1 ARIGDAPPTVIAGA
15 SVTAVTDF
23 RTGADARPSWLG
35 EHDLVAFTLD
45 EGRVMIRPSGTE
57 PKCKIYVDVR
67 GELAPDAS
75 LADIADAERALAAR
89 AAELALD
96 LARVAGL

>member
-1 ARIGDAPPTVIAGA
+1 
-15 SVTAVTDF
+15 
-23 RTGADARPSWLG
+23 
-35 EHDLVAFTLD
+35 
-45 EGRVMIRPSGTE
+45 MIRPSGTE